1 MKGGRAAGKILDRVA
16 AVMQTIG
23 MNLKPSCTRQFLR
36 TLPAL
41 VVWGMS
47 ATATPGQAAA
57 PLTPEQAL
65 HSFEL
70 EPGLRA
76 ELVAAEPLTVA
87 PSAIAWDSRGR
98 LFVAENRGYPTGGPN
113 GQALGVIAMLEDS
126 DGDGRC
132 DRRVDFATGL
142 TFPNGLLPWRGG
154 FIVTCAPE
162 VFFLADTDGDGRAD
176 VKEVLLT
183 GFATNQSTQ
192 LRVNKPMLGLD
203 GWVYLASGLSSGTIT
218 SPKRPGTAPL
228 ELKGDLRFRPD
239 TGDCELIDGKSQ
251 FGQSFDDFGRR
262 FGVFN
267 RVQVQHFVLPSRYV
281 ERNPHLTSP
290 GVLQN
295 CPDLIANPLMRGGG
309 GAASIFPIS
318 ANITTADSHAGTFS
332 AACAIHVWRGGLLP
346 EDYEGNVFSCDPTG
360 NLVHRDRLVPAGATF
375 AAKRVGENVELLRSR
390 DDWFRPVFLADGPDG
405 ALYVCD
411 MYRKTIEHPEYL
423 PAEVRKHTD
432 FESGRNMGRIWRVT
446 AAATTPAGSAGKN
459 VTQNLLRELESP
471 IPWRRDTAFRLLVE
485 RRDPT
490 NTKPLKRGLGRL
502 QNAPAVAA
510 RLHLLDQIGQLDDAS
525 LAGAFRSREAG
536 VREATL
542 RLAESRLAT
551 SARLQQ
557 DTLKLA
563 RDPDARVRFQAAL
576 ALGGVV
582 GRWRNSNAVVSA
594 IASIA
599 TRDGADKWTRVAA
612 LSSVAGSER
621 GLLKAVLLDQTASIT
636 ASTELLAEL
645 GRVLSQAL
653 PANQRAEMFS
663 SVLGETGWNE
673 DRLLAFL
680 AGFSETRA
688 DILRSFARSDD
699 AQSAKVREAFA
710 AANTTAANRAATL
723 SSRLRAVATLAAS
736 DDAASFET
744 LLALLPPGE
753 PPDLQ
758 NAAVRALAQPH
769 RRGGAAALIT
779 AERWK
784 GYPPILRGTVLATL
798 LARTEHHGVLL
809 DAIEAGTI
817 PAGALDSN
825 QREQFRRTK
834 VLAIRERAEKLLAP
848 AATSNRTQAY
858 AEAKTCLSLKP
869 APKNGRDVFKRLC
882 AGCHRLDREGVA
894 VGPDLFDIRN
904 QPKESILLH
913 IVIPEQ
919 EVAPN
924 FTSYTCETRDGRVL
938 TGLIMAESAASVTL
952 RQAQGLEEIL
962 PRSEIT
968 SLIASALSLMPQ
980 ELEKGL
986 SAQEL
991 ADLLGYLKGEAE

>member
-1 MKGGRAAGKILDRVA
+1 
-16 AVMQTIG
+16 MQRIG
-23 MNLKPSCTRQFLR
+23 MNLKPSSARQFLWP
-36 TLPAL
+36 LPVL
-41 VVWGMS
+41 VVWGMF
-47 ATATPGQAAA
+47 AITTPVRAAS

-87 PSAIAWDSRGR
+87 PSAIAWDARGR

-113 GQALGVIAMLEDS
+113 GQPLGVIAMLEDS

-132 DRRVDFATGL
+132 DRRTEFATGL

-162 VFFLADTDGDGRAD
+162 VFFLADTNGDGRAD

-203 GWVYLASGLSSGTIT
+203 GWVYLASGLSGGSIT

-239 TGDCELIDGKSQ
+239 TGDCEWIDGKSQ

-281 ERNPHLTSP
+281 ERNPHLASP

-309 GAASIFPIS
+309 GAARLFPIS

-332 AACAIHVWRGGLLP
+332 AACAVHLWRGGILP
-346 EDYEGNVFSCDPTG
+346 EDYAGNVFSCDPTA
-360 NLVHRDRLVPAGATF
+360 NLVHRDRLEPAGATF
-375 AAKRVGENVELLRSR
+375 SAKRVGENVELFRSR

-423 PAEVRKHTD
+423 PAEIRKHTD
-432 FESGRNMGRIWRVT
+432 FESGRSMGRLWRVT
-446 AAATTPAGSAGKN
+446 ATATTQKGRAGKSLS
-459 VTQNLLRELESP
+459 QNLLRELESP
-471 IPWRRDTAFRLLVE
+471 IPWRRDTAFRLLME

-490 NTKPLKRGLGRL
+490 NAKPLKRNLGRL
-502 QNAPAVAA
+502 QNPPAVAT
-510 RLHLLDQIGQLDDAS
+510 RLHLVDQLGQLDDAS
-525 LAGAFRSREAG
+525 LAGAFRSHEAG
-536 VREATL
+536 VREAAL
-542 RLAESRLAT
+542 RLAESRLPA
-551 SARLQQ
+551 SARLQG

-576 ALGGVV
+576 ALGGGV

-599 TRDGADKWTRVAA
+599 TRDGADKWTRSAA
-612 LSSVAGSER
+612 LSSVAGGER
-621 GLLKAVLLDQTASIT
+621 GLLKAVLLDRTASNT
-636 ASTELLAEL
+636 ANTELLAEL
-645 GRVLSQAL
+645 GRVLSQAV
-653 PANQRAEMFS
+653 PANQHAEMFS
-663 SVLGETGWNE
+663 SVLGETGWNT

-688 DILRSFARSDD
+688 DALRSFVRSNDAR
-699 AQSAKVREAFA
+699 SAKVQEAYMEATATVASKA
-710 AANTTAANRAATL
+710 APLSLRIRAAMALTASEDATTL
-723 SSRLRAVATLAAS
+723 GA
-736 DDAASFET
+736 
-744 LLALLPPGE
+744 LLSLLPPGE
-753 PPDLQ
+753 PLDLQ
-758 NAAVRALAQPH
+758 SAAVRALAQPH
-769 RRGGAAALIT
+769 RPGGAAALVT
-779 AERWK
+779 PERWK
-784 GYPPILRGTVLATL
+784 AYPPFLRGTVLATL
-798 LARTEHHGVLL
+798 LARTEHHRTLL
-809 DAIEAGTI
+809 DAIELGTI
-817 PAGALDSN
+817 PAGTLDSN
-825 QREQFRRTK
+825 QREQLRKSK
-834 VLAIRERAEKLLAP
+834 VAAIRERAEKLLAP
-848 AATSNRTQAY
+848 AATGNRAQAY
-858 AEAKTCLSLKP
+858 ADAKTCLALKP
-869 APKNGRDVFKRLC
+869 VPKNGRDVFKRLC

-924 FTSYTCETRDGRVL
+924 FTSYTCETRDGRSF
-938 TGLIMAESAASVTL
+938 TGLILAESAASVTL
-952 RQAQGLEEIL
+952 RQAQGLEETI
-962 PRSEIT
+962 PRDEIT
-968 SLIASALSLMPQ
+968 SLTASALSLMPQ

-991 ADLLGYLKGEAE
+991 ADLLGYLKGEAD